1 MRLVN
6 NRMINK
12 ENVRK
17 IIIPG
22 VVFILICIVIFWI
35 ILNYQN
41 KKYQLAV
48 NESISGIIDEVLKKY
63 PETSEEEIVKIINGS
78 SIKEHSEILKKYG
91 YTTDMAY
98 LKNLEDNMNNS
109 IKIDVLLIT
118 LFGVLGI
125 AIILIYSQQQNK
137 KIKDIHTYL
146 QQLNNRNYDLKI
158 EENGEDELSKLR
170 NELYK
175 TTVLLKES
183 AKNSEQEKVNLS
195 NSLADISHQLKTPLT
210 SIRILLDNIYE
221 NPNMDEKTKSDFL
234 EEISKQIDWIS
245 SLVISLLKLAK
256 FDAGSI
262 IMNDK
267 NINVKELINDVIS
280 NLDVMIELK
289 NIDVVQEIEENI
301 TFIGDYKW
309 QVEALTN
316 IIKNAIEHSKE
327 NSKIYIKV
335 ENTTV
340 FLKITIQDEGE
351 GIDKQDL
358 KHIFERFYK
367 SKNSSE
373 ESIGI
378 GLALAKTIIEKE
390 NGYVRA
396 DSVKGKGTIFEVK
409 YLK

>member
-1 MRLVN
+1 
-6 NRMINK
+6 MINK

-22 VVFILICIVIFWI
+22 CVFILICIVIFFAV
-35 ILNYQN
+35 LNYQN

-48 NESISGIIDEVLKKY
+48 NELISGIIDEVLKKY
-63 PETSEEEIVKIINGS
+63 PKTSEEEIIKIINGS

-91 YTTDMAY
+91 YTTDIAY

-109 IKIDVLLIT
+109 IKIDILLIT
-118 LFGVLGI
+118 LFGILGI
-125 AIILIYSQQQNK
+125 AIILIYSQKQNK

-146 QQLNNRNYDLKI
+146 QQLNKRNYDLKI

-183 AKNSEQEKVNLS
+183 AKNSEQEKINLS

-221 NPNMDEKTKSDFL
+221 NPNMDEKTKSDFIG
-234 EEISKQIDWIS
+234 EISKQIDWIS

-280 NLDVMIELK
+280 NLDVMMELK
-289 NIDVVQEIEENI
+289 NINVVQEIEENI

-351 GIDKQDL
+351 GINKQDL

-367 SKNSSE
+367 AKNSSE

-396 DSVKGKGTIFEVK
+396 DSVKGKGTIFEIK

>member
-1 MRLVN
+1 
-6 NRMINK
+6 MINK

-22 VVFILICIVIFWI
+22 CVFILICIVIFFAV
-35 ILNYQN
+35 LNYQN

-63 PETSEEEIVKIINGS
+63 PKTSEEEIIKIINGS

-91 YTTDMAY
+91 YTTDIAY

-109 IKIDVLLIT
+109 IKIDILLIT
-118 LFGVLGI
+118 LFGILGI
-125 AIILIYSQQQNK
+125 AIILIYSQKQNK

-146 QQLNNRNYDLKI
+146 QQLNKRNYDLKI

-183 AKNSEQEKVNLS
+183 AKNSEQEKINLS

-221 NPNMDEKTKSDFL
+221 NPNMDEKTKSDFIG
-234 EEISKQIDWIS
+234 EISKQIDWIS

-280 NLDVMIELK
+280 NLDVMMELK
-289 NIDVVQEIEENI
+289 NINVVQEIEENI

-351 GIDKQDL
+351 GINKQDL

-367 SKNSSE
+367 AKNSSE

-396 DSVKGKGTIFEVK
+396 DSVKGKGTIFEIK

>member
-1 MRLVN
+1 M
-6 NRMINK
+6 MINK

-22 VVFILICIVIFWI
+22 CVFILICIVIFFAV
-35 ILNYQN
+35 LNYQN

-63 PETSEEEIVKIINGS
+63 PKTSEEEIIKIINGS

-91 YTTDMAY
+91 YTTDIAY
-98 LKNLEDNMNNS
+98 LKNLEDSMNNS
-109 IKIDVLLIT
+109 IKIDILLIT
-118 LFGVLGI
+118 LFGILGI
-125 AIILIYSQQQNK
+125 AIILIYSQKQNK

-146 QQLNNRNYDLKI
+146 QQLNKRNYDLKI

-183 AKNSEQEKVNLS
+183 AKNSEQEKINLS

-221 NPNMDEKTKSDFL
+221 NPNMDEKTKSDFIG
-234 EEISKQIDWIS
+234 EISKQIDWIS

-280 NLDVMIELK
+280 NLDVMMELK
-289 NIDVVQEIEENI
+289 NINVVQEIEENI

-351 GIDKQDL
+351 GINKQDL

-367 SKNSSE
+367 AKNSSE

-396 DSVKGKGTIFEVK
+396 DSVKGKGTIFEIK

>member
-1 MRLVN
+1 
-6 NRMINK
+6 MINR
-12 ENVRK
+12 ENAKK
-17 IIIPG
+17 IIISG
-22 VVFILICIVIFWI
+22 IIFILVCIVVFMLV
-35 ILNYQN
+35 LNYQN
-41 KKYQLAV
+41 KKYQITI
-48 NESISGIIDEVLKKY
+48 NEAINGIIDEVLKQY
-63 PETSEEEIVKIINGS
+63 PEIPEEEIIKIINGS
-78 SIKEHSEILKKYG
+78 SAKESSDILKKYG
-91 YTTDMAY
+91 YKQDMAY
-98 LKNLEDNMNNS
+98 LKKLKNGMDNS
-109 IKIDVLLIT
+109 IKIDILVIA
-118 LFGVLGI
+118 FLGI
-125 AIILIYSQQQNK
+125 SGLIIIIMYNQKQSKQ
-137 KIKDIHTYL
+137 IEDIQTYL
-146 QQLNNRNYDLKI
+146 QQLNNKNYDLKI
-158 EENGEDELSKLR
+158 DKNKEDEFSKLR

-183 AKNSEQEKVNLS
+183 AENSEKEKINLS

-267 NINVKELINDVIS
+267 TINIKQLINDVIS
-280 NLDVMIELK
+280 NLEVILELK
-289 NIDVVQEIEENI
+289 SINIVQEIDENI
-301 TFIGDYKW
+301 TFFGDYKW

-316 IIKNAIEHSKE
+316 IVKNAIEHSKE
-327 NSKIYIKV
+327 KSKIYIKV
-335 ENTTV
+335 ENTSV
-340 FLKITIQDEGE
+340 FLKIVIQDEGE
-351 GIDKQDL
+351 GIDKKDL

-367 SKNSSE
+367 SKKSSE

-390 NGYVRA
+390 NGYIKA
-396 DSVKGKGTIFEVK
+396 NSIEGKGTIFEIK

>member
-1 MRLVN
+1 M
-6 NRMINK
+6 MINK
-12 ENVRK
+12 EIVRK

-22 VVFILICIVIFWI
+22 CVFILICIVIFFAV
-35 ILNYQN
+35 LNYQN

-63 PETSEEEIVKIINGS
+63 PKTSEEEIIKIINGS

-91 YTTDMAY
+91 YTTDIAY

-109 IKIDVLLIT
+109 IKIDILLIT
-118 LFGVLGI
+118 LFGILGI
-125 AIILIYSQQQNK
+125 AIILIYSQKQNK

-146 QQLNNRNYDLKI
+146 QQLNKRNYDLKI
-158 EENGEDELSKLR
+158 EENSEDELSKLR

-183 AKNSEQEKVNLS
+183 AKNSEQEKINLS

-221 NPNMDEKTKSDFL
+221 NPNMDEKTKSDFIG
-234 EEISKQIDWIS
+234 EISKQIDWIS

-267 NINVKELINDVIS
+267 NINVKELINDVIT
-280 NLDVMIELK
+280 NLDVMMELK
-289 NIDVVQEIEENI
+289 NINVVQEIEENI

-340 FLKITIQDEGE
+340 LLKITIQDEGE
-351 GIDKQDL
+351 GINKQDL

-367 SKNSSE
+367 AKNSSE

-396 DSVKGKGTIFEVK
+396 DSVKGKGTIFEIK

>member
-1 MRLVN
+1 M
-6 NRMINK
+6 MINK
-12 ENVRK
+12 EIVRK

-22 VVFILICIVIFWI
+22 CVFILICIVIFFAV
-35 ILNYQN
+35 LNYQN

-63 PETSEEEIVKIINGS
+63 PKTSEEEIIKIINGS

-91 YTTDMAY
+91 YTTDIAY

-109 IKIDVLLIT
+109 IKIDILLIT
-118 LFGVLGI
+118 LFGILGI
-125 AIILIYSQQQNK
+125 AIILIYSQKQNK

-146 QQLNNRNYDLKI
+146 QQLNKRNYDLKI
-158 EENGEDELSKLR
+158 EENSEDELSKLR

-183 AKNSEQEKVNLS
+183 AKNSEQEKINLS

-221 NPNMDEKTKSDFL
+221 NPNMDEKTKSDFIG
-234 EEISKQIDWIS
+234 EISKQIDWIS

-267 NINVKELINDVIS
+267 NINVKELINDVIT
-280 NLDVMIELK
+280 NLDVMMELK
-289 NIDVVQEIEENI
+289 NINVVQEIEENI

-351 GIDKQDL
+351 GINKQDL

-367 SKNSSE
+367 AKNSSE

-396 DSVKGKGTIFEVK
+396 DSVKGKGTIFEIK

>member
-1 MRLVN
+1 
-6 NRMINK
+6 MINK

-22 VVFILICIVIFWI
+22 CVFILICIVIFFAV
-35 ILNYQN
+35 LNYQN

-63 PETSEEEIVKIINGS
+63 PKTSEEEIIKIINGS

-91 YTTDMAY
+91 YTTDIAY

-109 IKIDVLLIT
+109 IKIDILLIT
-118 LFGVLGI
+118 LFGILGI
-125 AIILIYSQQQNK
+125 AIILIYSQKQNK

-146 QQLNNRNYDLKI
+146 QQLNKRNYDLKI

-183 AKNSEQEKVNLS
+183 AKNSEQEKINLS

-289 NIDVVQEIEENI
+289 NINMVQEIEENI

-351 GIDKQDL
+351 GINKQDL

-367 SKNSSE
+367 AKNSSE

-396 DSVKGKGTIFEVK
+396 DSVKGKGTIFEIK